1 MNARMERESN
11 TAQESPR
18 LPPIKDASVDADRDG
33 LLRGARRWFTL
44 ADGLRRKQDNFLLLR
59 FLAAALVI
67 YGHSYAMTVH
77 APEAVDVFT
86 RMGWKNYSGTIGVDL
101 FFIISGFL
109 VTGSFLRRKNLIA
122 FVWARALRL
131 VPAYAACMV
140 LTAFVL
146 GAIYTQLPLSEYLHH
161 PGTRGYVLTNMKF
174 GTDLHWDLPGVF
186 ADNPRRTTVN
196 GSIWTLPVEVRV
208 YVWLAIIGALGLLSR
223 RSVATVVVL
232 GLMLAGW
239 LLPTQMPLLPIASF
253 LHLAAMFALG
263 VLCYVHRDWLPAS
276 GFVVAA
282 LAAAC
287 WLLHGTALYAVAFA
301 LAETA
306 FAFWFA
312 YRLPLPSLDRLGDA
326 SYGLYLWGFPVQQ
339 MVAHQFPTATPL
351 MNAALSLPLAAG
363 LGYLLWHLIE
373 KPTLAAKEWPQRM
386 LRRHFGVRTA

>member
-1 MNARMERESN
+1 MNANEGGVYEPTPCTIADKSAPKTREGR
-11 TAQESPR
+11 P
-18 LPPIKDASVDADRDG
+18 
-33 LLRGARRWFTL
+33 RWFTL
-44 ADGLRRKQDNFLLLR
+44 ADGLIRRRDNFLLLR
-59 FLAAALVI
+59 LLAAALVI
-67 YGHSYAMTVH
+67 YGHGYALAEH
-77 APEAVDVFT
+77 APGVADLFT
-86 RMGWKNYSGTIGVDL
+86 RLHWRTYSGAIGVDL

-109 VTGSFLRRKNLIA
+109 VTGSYLRRRNLFV

-131 VPAYAACMV
+131 VPAYAVCM
-140 LTAFVL
+140 LLSAFAL
-146 GAIYTQLPLSEYLHH
+146 GAVYTQLPLADYLRH
-161 PGTRGYVLTNMKF
+161 PDTSGYVLTNMKF
-174 GTDLHWDLPGVF
+174 GASLQWDLPGVF
-186 ADNPRRTTVN
+186 VDNPRRATVN
-196 GSIWTLPVEVRV
+196 GSIWTLPVEVRM
-208 YVWLAIIGALGLLSR
+208 YVWLAVVGVLGLLSR
-223 RSVATVVVL
+223 RSVATAAVL

-239 LLPTQMPLLPIASF
+239 LLPERMPLLPIASF

-312 YRLPLPSLDRLGDA
+312 YRLSLPSLDRLGDA
-326 SYGLYLWGFPVQQ
+326 SYGLYLWGFSVQQ

-363 LGYLLWHLIE
+363 LGYLSWHLIE